1 MKNVLPVLTTPG
13 PYGIWKICQAEPFTE
28 EVQKT
33 LGSRFSLSKQVDSV
47 CLQHRW
53 GGGFSGDHLIF
64 RDTRLVE
71 VTGCFSLIKSS
82 EVISP

>member
-1 MKNVLPVLTTPG
+1 MKNMLPVLTIPG
-13 PYGIWKICQAEPFTE
+13 SYGTWKICQAEPFTE

-47 CLQHRW
+47 CLQPRW
-53 GGGFSGDHLIF
+53 EGGFSRDYLIF
-64 RDTRLVE
+64 REATLVE
-71 VTGCFSLIKSS
+71 IIVCFSLIKNS